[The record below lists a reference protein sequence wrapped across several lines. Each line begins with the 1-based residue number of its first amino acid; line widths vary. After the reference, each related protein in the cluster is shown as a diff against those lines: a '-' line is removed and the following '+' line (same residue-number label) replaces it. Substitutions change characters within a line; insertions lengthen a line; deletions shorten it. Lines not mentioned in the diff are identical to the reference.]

1 MPPRFAPTLLP
12 LVALAL
18 AGCTTV
24 GPAGSADRAATAS
37 AAATVRSSVT
47 APAGVPSAA
56 TPSAAAPRALTAAAL
71 RAAALA
77 GQDLAPGWTVTVVTP
92 GQGSAGPA
100 SAEHETS
107 DVPACQPVLDAIGP
121 ANPTGEPTAETDL
134 SLTRAGA
141 PGADVYAALLAYPP
155 GRAALLQSLLDQVL
169 ARCGTFTSTATGTG
183 SRKGAK
189 TQHRLARAD
198 TPTPEGADGATAFTL
213 TSGSTTPGDPGVAA
227 LSQDAT
233 VVRVGT
239 ALAVFSTV
247 GSGKEPAAAPDP
259 AVVLAQ
265 TRKLRAAQG

>member
-1 MPPRFAPTLLP
+1 MPARFAPPLL
-12 LVALAL
+12 LSLALAL

-24 GPAGSADRAATAS
+24 GPAGSADRAVSATPS
-37 AAATVRSSVT
+37 AA
-47 APAGVPSAA
+47 VPSA
-56 TPSAAAPRALTAAAL
+56 TGPSAAAPRALTAAAL

-77 GQDLAPGWTVTVVTP
+77 GPDLAPGWTVTVVTP
-92 GQGSAGPA
+92 GQSSAAPTA
-100 SAEHETS
+100 ADHEVS

-134 SLTRAGA
+134 SLTRAA
-141 PGADVYAALLAYPP
+141 SPGADVYAALLAYPV
-155 GRAALLQSLLDQVL
+155 GRAALLQSALDQVL
-169 ARCGTFTSTATGTG
+169 ARCGSFTSTATGTG

-189 TQHRLARAD
+189 TQHRLARTD

-213 TSGSTTPGDPGVAA
+213 TSGSATPGDPGAAA

-247 GSGKEPAAAPDP
+247 GTGKEPAAAPDP
-259 AVVLAQ
+259 AVVQAQ
-265 TRKLRAAQG
+265 TRKLRAAQK